1 MPKPSFDVLTIGNA
15 IVDVFSRVEEGFL
28 ARHKV
33 TKGMMRL
40 VSEAESAEL
49 FDDMGPST
57 QISGGSGANTAVG
70 VASFGGKVAFIG
82 KVKADQLGKV
92 FTHDTQSAGVHFAT
106 AHATSGP
113 ATASSLILIT
123 PDGER
128 TMNTFLGA
136 CVHLTPDDIDE
147 AVVAASKVTY
157 LEGYLWDPPLAKE
170 AFKKAA
176 RIARDAGR
184 LVSITLSDSFCVDRH
199 RDSFLDLIRS
209 DIDILFANEKEIKS
223 LYQVE
228 TFDEALQRARK
239 DCAIAALTRS
249 EAGCVI
255 VKGEEIHVVEAH
267 PVKQVIDATGAGDL
281 FASGF
286 LYGFTRD
293 LSLVQSARL
302 GALAAAE
309 VISHVGARPQMSLI
323 AHAKANGL
331 L

>member
-1 MPKPSFDVLTIGNA
+1 MTKPTFDVLTIGNA
-15 IVDVFSRVEEGFL
+15 IVDVFSRVDEGFL
-28 ARHKV
+28 ARHNV

-40 VSEAESAEL
+40 VSEKESADL

-82 KVKADQLGKV
+82 KVKADALGRV
-92 FTHDTQSAGVHFAT
+92 FTHDTRSAGVHFETPHAT
-106 AHATSGP
+106 AGP

-136 CVHLTPDDIDE
+136 CVHLSPGDIDE
-147 AVVAASKVTY
+147 AVVSQAKVTY
-157 LEGYLWDPPLAKE
+157 LEGYLWDPPLAKQ

-176 RIARDAGR
+176 RIAREAGR

-199 RDSFLDLIRS
+199 RDSFLDLIRN
-209 DIDILFANEKEIKS
+209 DIDIVFANEKEITS
-223 LYQVE
+223 LYQVGH
-228 TFDEALQRARK
+228 FDEALQRVRK

-255 VKGEEIHVVEAH
+255 VRGEEIHVVEAH
-267 PVKQVIDATGAGDL
+267 PVDKVVDATGAGDL

-293 LSLVQSARL
+293 LPLVQCARL

-309 VISHVGARPQMSLI
+309 VISHVGARPEIPLD

>member
-1 MPKPSFDVLTIGNA
+1 MNKPDFDVLTIGNA

-28 ARHKV
+28 ARHDL

-40 VSEAESAEL
+40 VSEEESADL

-70 VASFGGKVAFIG
+70 IASFGGKVAFIG
-82 KVKADQLGKV
+82 KVKADSLGKV

-106 AHATSGP
+106 PHATSGP
-113 ATASSLILIT
+113 STASSLILIT

-136 CVHLTPDDIDE
+136 CVHLAPGDIDE
-147 AVVAASKVTY
+147 AVVSASKVTY

-176 RIARDAGR
+176 RIARKAR
-184 LVSITLSDSFCVDRH
+184 RYVSITLSDSFCVDRH
-199 RDSFLDLIRS
+199 RESFLELIRS
-209 DIDILFANEKEIKS
+209 DIDILFANEREIKS
-223 LYQVE
+223 LYQVDD
-228 TFDEALQRARK
+228 FDEAMQRARK

-255 VKGEEIHVVEAH
+255 VKGDEVHVVDAH
-267 PVKQVIDATGAGDL
+267 PVPQVVDATGAGDL

-293 LSLVQSARL
+293 LALAQCARL

-309 VISHVGARPQMSLI
+309 VISHVGARPQISLN

>member
-1 MPKPSFDVLTIGNA
+1 MTSSQFDVLTIGNA
-15 IVDVFSRVEEGFL
+15 IVDVFSRVEEDFL

-40 VSEAESAEL
+40 VSEQESAEL
-49 FDDMGPST
+49 FEDMGPST
-57 QISGGSGANTAVG
+57 QVSGGSGANTAVG

-82 KVKADQLGKV
+82 KVKADRLGHV
-92 FTHDTQSAGVHFAT
+92 FSHDTRAAGVDFAT
-106 AHATSGP
+106 RHATEGP
-113 ATASSLILIT
+113 STASSLILIT

-147 AVVAASKVTY
+147 AVVARSKVTY

-176 RIARDAGR
+176 RIAREAGQ
-184 LVSITLSDSFCVDRH
+184 LVSLTLSDSFCVDRH
-199 RDSFLDLIRS
+199 RDSFLELIRN

-223 LYQVE
+223 LYQVDD
-228 TFDEALQRARK
+228 FDKAMQQARR
-239 DCAIAALTRS
+239 DCTIAALTRS

-255 VKGEEIHVVEAH
+255 VKGDEVHVVEAH
-267 PVKQVIDATGAGDL
+267 PVKQVVDATGAGDL

-286 LYGFTRD
+286 LHGFTRG
-293 LSLVQSARL
+293 LPLAHCARL

-309 VISHVGARPQMSLI
+309 VISHVGARPQLSLS
-323 AHAKANGL
+323 AHAKAEGL

>member
-309 VISHVGARPQMSLI
+309 VISHVGARPQISLN

>member
-1 MPKPSFDVLTIGNA
+1 MTKPTFDVLTIGNA
-15 IVDVFSRVEEGFL
+15 IVDVFSRVEDAFL
-28 ARHKV
+28 ARHDLS
-33 TKGMMRL
+33 KGMMRL
-40 VSEAESAEL
+40 VSEKESAEL
-49 FDDMGPST
+49 FEDMGPST

-70 VASFGGKVAFIG
+70 IASFGGKVAFIG
-82 KVKADQLGKV
+82 KVKADRLGKV
-92 FTHDTQSAGVHFAT
+92 FSHDTQSAGVHFAT
-106 AHATSGP
+106 PHAASGP

-136 CVHLTPDDIDE
+136 CVHLAPGDIDE
-147 AVVAASKVTY
+147 AVVAAAGVTY

-176 RIARDAGR
+176 RIARGASR
-184 LVSITLSDSFCVDRH
+184 LVSITLSDPFCVDRH

-209 DIDILFANEKEIKS
+209 DIDIVFANEKEIKS
-223 LYQVE
+223 LYQVDD
-228 TFDEALQRARK
+228 FDEALQRVRK
-239 DCAIAALTRS
+239 DCTIAALTRS
-249 EAGCVI
+249 EAGCVV
-255 VKGEEIHVVEAH
+255 VKGDEIHVVEAH
-267 PVKQVIDATGAGDL
+267 PVARVIDATGAGDL
-281 FASGF
+281 FAAGF

-293 LSLVQSARL
+293 LPLAQCARL

-309 VISHVGARPQMSLI
+309 VISHVGARPQISLN

>member
-1 MPKPSFDVLTIGNA
+1 MTKPAFDVLTIGNA
-15 IVDVFSRVEEGFL
+15 IVDVFARVEENFL
-28 ARHKV
+28 ARHNV

-40 VSEAESAEL
+40 VSETESAEL

-82 KVKADQLGKV
+82 KVKADALGRV
-92 FTHDTQSAGVHFAT
+92 FTHDTGSAGVHFET
-106 AHATSGP
+106 PHATVGP

-136 CVHLTPDDIDE
+136 CVHLSPGDIDE
-147 AVVAASKVTY
+147 AVVSQAKVTY

-176 RIARDAGR
+176 RIARASGR

-199 RDSFLDLIRS
+199 RDSFLDLIRN
-209 DIDILFANEKEIKS
+209 DIDIVFANEKEITS
-223 LYQVE
+223 LYQVDH
-228 TFDEALQRARK
+228 FDEAMQRVRK

-249 EAGCVI
+249 EAGCVV
-255 VKGEEIHVVEAH
+255 VKGDEVHVVEAH
-267 PVKQVIDATGAGDL
+267 PVEKVVDATGAGDL

-293 LSLVQSARL
+293 LPLVQCARL
-302 GALAAAE
+302 GALGAAE
-309 VISHVGARPQMSLI
+309 VISHVGARPELSLN

-331 L
+331 V

>member
-1 MPKPSFDVLTIGNA
+1 MSKPSFDVLTIGNA
-15 IVDVFSRVEEGFL
+15 IVDVFSRVEESFL
-28 ARHKV
+28 ARHGV

-40 VSEAESAEL
+40 VSEAQSAEL

-82 KVKADQLGKV
+82 KVKADRLGKV

-239 DCAIAALTRS
+239 DCSIAALTRS

-309 VISHVGARPQMSLI
+309 VISHVGARPQMSLN

>member
-1 MPKPSFDVLTIGNA
+1 MTQPTFDVLTIGNA
-15 IVDVFSRVEEGFL
+15 IVDVFSRVDEAFL
-28 ARHKV
+28 TRHNV

-40 VSEAESAEL
+40 VSEKESAEL
-49 FDDMGPST
+49 FEDMGPST

-70 VASFGGKVAFIG
+70 VASFGGEVAFIG
-82 KVKADQLGKV
+82 KVKADALGRV
-92 FTHDTQSAGVHFAT
+92 FTHDTRSAGVHFETQHAT
-106 AHATSGP
+106 AGP
-113 ATASSLILIT
+113 TTASSLILIT

-136 CVHLTPDDIDE
+136 CVHLSPGDIDE
-147 AVVAASKVTY
+147 AVVSQAKVTY
-157 LEGYLWDPPLAKE
+157 LEGYLWDPPLAKQ

-199 RDSFLDLIRS
+199 RHSFLELIRN
-209 DIDILFANEKEIKS
+209 DIDIVFANEKEITS

-228 TFDEALQRARK
+228 HFDEALQRVRK

-255 VKGEEIHVVEAH
+255 VKGDEIHVVEAH
-267 PVKQVIDATGAGDL
+267 PVEKLVDATGAGDL

-293 LSLVQSARL
+293 LPLVRCARL

-309 VISHVGARPQMSLI
+309 VISHVGARPELSLN

>member
-1 MPKPSFDVLTIGNA
+1 MNKPDFDVLTIGNA
-15 IVDVFSRVEEGFL
+15 IVDVFSRVEESFL
-28 ARHKV
+28 ARHGL

-40 VSEAESAEL
+40 VSEKESAEL

-70 VASFGGKVAFIG
+70 IASFGAKVAFIG
-82 KVKADQLGKV
+82 KVKDDRLGKV
-92 FTHDTQSAGVHFAT
+92 FTHDTRSAGVHFASQ
-106 AHATSGP
+106 HASAGP
-113 ATASSLILIT
+113 STASSLILIT

-136 CVHLTPDDIDE
+136 CVHLTPGDID
-147 AVVAASKVTY
+147 AAIVASSKVTY

-176 RIARDAGR
+176 RIAREAGR
-184 LVSITLSDSFCVDRH
+184 YVSITLSDSFCVDRH
-199 RDSFLDLIRS
+199 RESFLELIRS

-223 LYQVE
+223 LYQVDD
-228 TFDEALQRARK
+228 FDEAMQRARK

-255 VKGEEIHVVEAH
+255 VKGDEVHVVEAH
-267 PVKQVIDATGAGDL
+267 PVAQVVDATGAGDL

-293 LSLVQSARL
+293 LPLAQCARL

-309 VISHVGARPQMSLI
+309 VISHVGARPQISLN

>member
-239 DCAIAALTRS
+239 DCSIAALTRS

-286 LYGFTRD
+286 LHGFTRD

-309 VISHVGARPQMSLI
+309 VISHVGARPQISLN

>member
-1 MPKPSFDVLTIGNA
+1 MNKPDFDVLTIGNA
-15 IVDVFSRVEEGFL
+15 IVDVFSRVEEAFL
-28 ARHKV
+28 ARHDL

-40 VSEAESAEL
+40 VSEEESAEL

-106 AHATSGP
+106 PHAASGP
-113 ATASSLILIT
+113 STASSLILIT

-136 CVHLTPDDIDE
+136 CVHLAPNDIDE

-176 RIARDAGR
+176 RIARAAR
-184 LVSITLSDSFCVDRH
+184 RYVSITLSDSFCVDRH
-199 RDSFLDLIRS
+199 RESFLELIRS
-209 DIDILFANEKEIKS
+209 DIDILFANEREIKS
-223 LYQVE
+223 LYQVDD
-228 TFDEALQRARK
+228 FDEAMQRARK

-255 VKGEEIHVVEAH
+255 VRGDEVHVVEAH
-267 PVKQVIDATGAGDL
+267 PVAQVVDATGAGDL

-293 LSLVQSARL
+293 LALAQCARL
-302 GALAAAE
+302 GSLAAAE
-309 VISHVGARPQMSLI
+309 VISHVGARPQISLN

>member
-1 MPKPSFDVLTIGNA
+1 MTKPTFDVLTIGNA
-15 IVDVFSRVEEGFL
+15 IVDVFSRIDEGFL
-28 ARHKV
+28 ARHNV

-40 VSEAESAEL
+40 VSEKESAEL
-49 FDDMGPST
+49 FEDMGPST

-82 KVKADQLGKV
+82 KVKADQLGGV
-92 FTHDTQSAGVHFAT
+92 FTHDTQSASVHFAT
-106 AHATSGP
+106 PHATSGP

-136 CVHLTPDDIDE
+136 CVHLAPGDIDE
-147 AVVAASKVTY
+147 AVVSAAKVTY

-199 RDSFLDLIRS
+199 RDSFLDLIKS
-209 DIDILFANEKEIKS
+209 DIDIVFANEKEIKS
-223 LYQVE
+223 LYQVDD
-228 TFDEALQRARK
+228 FDDAMQRVRK

-255 VKGEEIHVVEAH
+255 VKGDEIHVVEAH
-267 PVKQVIDATGAGDL
+267 PVAQVVDATGAGDL

-293 LSLVQSARL
+293 LPLAQCARL
-302 GALAAAE
+302 GALGAAE
-309 VISHVGARPQMSLI
+309 VISHVGARPQIPLN

-331 L
+331 I

>member
-82 KVKADQLGKV
+82 KVKADRLGKV

-106 AHATSGP
+106 AHARSGP

-309 VISHVGARPQMSLI
+309 VISHVGARPQISLN

>member
-15 IVDVFSRVEEGFL
+15 IVDVFSRVEESFL
-28 ARHKV
+28 ARHGV

-40 VSEAESAEL
+40 VSEAQSAEL

-106 AHATSGP
+106 AHARSGP

-309 VISHVGARPQMSLI
+309 VISHVGARPQMSLN

>member
-1 MPKPSFDVLTIGNA
+1 MTKPTFDVLTIGNA
-15 IVDVFSRVEEGFL
+15 IVDVFSRVEENFL
-28 ARHKV
+28 TRHNV

-40 VSEAESAEL
+40 VNEKESSEL

-57 QISGGSGANTAVG
+57 RISGGSGANTAVG
-70 VASFGGKVAFIG
+70 VASFGGSVAFIG
-82 KVKADQLGKV
+82 KVKADELGRV
-92 FTHDTQSAGVHFAT
+92 FTHDTRSAGVHFDT
-106 AHATSGP
+106 AHATAGP
-113 ATASSLILIT
+113 GTASSLILIT

-136 CVHLTPDDIDE
+136 CVHLSPGDIDE
-147 AVVAASKVTY
+147 AVVSAAKVTY
-157 LEGYLWDPPLAKE
+157 LEGYLWDPPLAKQ

-176 RIARDAGR
+176 QIARAAGR

-199 RDSFLDLIRS
+199 RDSFLELIRN
-209 DIDILFANEKEIKS
+209 DIDIVFANEKEITS

-228 TFDEALQRARK
+228 HFDEALQRVRK

-255 VKGEEIHVVEAH
+255 VKGDEVHVVEAH
-267 PVKQVIDATGAGDL
+267 PVEKVVDATGAGDL

-293 LSLVQSARL
+293 LSLVQCARL

-309 VISHVGARPQMSLI
+309 VISHVGARPEISLN

-331 L
+331 I

>member
-1 MPKPSFDVLTIGNA
+1 MTKSNFDVLAIGNA
-15 IVDVFSRVEEGFL
+15 IVDVFSRVEETFL
-28 ARHKV
+28 ARHSV

-40 VSEAESAEL
+40 VSEVESAEL

-82 KVKADQLGKV
+82 KVKADRLGKI
-92 FTHDTQSAGVHFAT
+92 FTHDTQTAGVHFAT
-106 AHATSGP
+106 AHAMTGP

-136 CVHLTPDDIDE
+136 CVHLAPDDIDE
-147 AVVAASKVTY
+147 AVVAAAKVTY

-176 RIARDAGR
+176 RIAREAGR

-209 DIDILFANEKEIKS
+209 DIDIVFANEKEIKS
-223 LYQVE
+223 LYQVD
-228 TFDEALQRARK
+228 TFDEALQRVRK
-239 DCAIAALTRS
+239 DCSIAALTRS

-255 VKGEEIHVVEAH
+255 VKGDEIHVVEAH
-267 PVKQVIDATGAGDL
+267 PVAQVVDVTGAGDL

-286 LYGFTRD
+286 LYGFTHD

-309 VISHVGARPQMSLI
+309 VISHVGARPQLTLNS
-323 AHAKANGL
+323 HARHNGL

>member
-1 MPKPSFDVLTIGNA
+1 MSKATFDVLTIGNA

-28 ARHKV
+28 ARHNV

-40 VSEAESAEL
+40 VTEKESAEL
-49 FDDMGPST
+49 FEDMGPST

-82 KVKADQLGKV
+82 KVKADRLGKV
-92 FTHDTQSAGVHFAT
+92 FTHDTQSAGVDFAT
-106 AHATSGP
+106 AHATTGP

-136 CVHLTPDDIDE
+136 CVHLAPGDIDE
-147 AVVAASKVTY
+147 AVVAASRVTY

-176 RIARDAGR
+176 RIARQAGR
-184 LVSITLSDSFCVDRH
+184 KVSITLSDSFCVDRH
-199 RDSFLDLIRS
+199 RDSFLELIRS
-209 DIDILFANEKEIKS
+209 DIDIVFANEKEIKS
-223 LYQVE
+223 LYQVD
-228 TFDEALQRARK
+228 TFDEALQRVRK
-239 DCAIAALTRS
+239 DCSIAALTRS
-249 EAGCVI
+249 EAGCVL
-255 VKGEEIHVVEAH
+255 VRGDEIHVVEAH
-267 PVKQVIDATGAGDL
+267 PVEQVVDATGAGDL

-309 VISHVGARPQMSLI
+309 VISHVGARPQISLNR
-323 AHAKANGL
+323 HAEANGL

>member
-1 MPKPSFDVLTIGNA
+1 MTQPTFDVLTIGNA
-15 IVDVFSRVEEGFL
+15 IVDVFSRVDEGFL
-28 ARHKV
+28 TRHNV

-40 VSEAESAEL
+40 VSEKESAEL
-49 FDDMGPST
+49 FEDMGPST

-82 KVKADQLGKV
+82 KVKADALGRV
-92 FTHDTQSAGVHFAT
+92 FSHDTRSAGVHFETPHAT
-106 AHATSGP
+106 AGP
-113 ATASSLILIT
+113 TTASSLILIT

-136 CVHLTPDDIDE
+136 CVHLSPGDIDE
-147 AVVAASKVTY
+147 AIVSQARVTY
-157 LEGYLWDPPLAKE
+157 LEGYLWDPPLAKQ

-199 RDSFLDLIRS
+199 RDSFLDLIRN
-209 DIDILFANEKEIKS
+209 DIDIVFANEKEITS

-228 TFDEALQRARK
+228 HFDEALQRVRK

-255 VKGEEIHVVEAH
+255 VKGDEIHVVEAH
-267 PVKQVIDATGAGDL
+267 PVEKLVDATGAGDL

-293 LSLVQSARL
+293 LPLVQCARL

-309 VISHVGARPQMSLI
+309 VISHVGARPELSLN
-323 AHAKANGL
+323 AHAKAQGL

>member
-106 AHATSGP
+106 AHARSGP

-309 VISHVGARPQMSLI
+309 VISHVGARPQMSLN

>member
-1 MPKPSFDVLTIGNA
+1 MTDPAFDVLTIGNA
-15 IVDVFSRVEEGFL
+15 IVDVFSRVEEAFL

-40 VSEAESAEL
+40 VSEQESAEL

-82 KVKADQLGKV
+82 KVKADRLGKI

-106 AHATSGP
+106 THATTGP

-136 CVHLTPDDIDE
+136 CVHLAPGDIDE
-147 AVVAASKVTY
+147 AVVAAAKVTY

-176 RIARDAGR
+176 RIARAAGR

-199 RDSFLDLIRS
+199 RASFLDLIRS
-209 DIDILFANEKEIKS
+209 DIDIVFANEKEIKS
-223 LYQVE
+223 LYEVE
-228 TFDEALQRARK
+228 TFDEALQLVRK

-255 VKGEEIHVVEAH
+255 VKGDEVHVVEAH
-267 PVKQVIDATGAGDL
+267 PVAQVIDVTGAGDL

-286 LYGFTRD
+286 LYGFTRN
-293 LSLVQSARL
+293 LPLVRCARL

-309 VISHVGARPQMSLI
+309 VITHIGARPQISLND
-323 AHAKANGL
+323 HAKANGL

>member
-1 MPKPSFDVLTIGNA
+1 MSKPSFDVLTIGNA
-15 IVDVFSRVEEGFL
+15 IVDVFSRVEESFL
-28 ARHKV
+28 ARHGV

-40 VSEAESAEL
+40 VSEAQSAEL

-82 KVKADQLGKV
+82 KVKADRLGKV

-286 LYGFTRD
+286 LHGFTRD

-309 VISHVGARPQMSLI
+309 VISHVGARPQMSLN

>member
-1 MPKPSFDVLTIGNA
+1 MTNPDFDVLAIGNA
-15 IVDVFSRVEEGFL
+15 IVDVFSRVEEDFL
-28 ARHKV
+28 ARHNV

-40 VSEAESAEL
+40 VSEEESAAL
-49 FDDMGPST
+49 FEDMGPST

-70 VASFGGKVAFIG
+70 IASFGGKVGFIG
-82 KVKADQLGKV
+82 KVKADRLGQV
-92 FTHDTQSAGVHFAT
+92 FTHDTRSSGVRFST
-106 AHATSGP
+106 LHAASGP
-113 ATASSLILIT
+113 STASSLILIT

-136 CVHLTPDDIDE
+136 CVHLAPGDIDE
-147 AVVAASKVTY
+147 TVVAAARVTY

-176 RIARDAGR
+176 RIARQAGR

-199 RDSFLDLIRS
+199 RESFLDLIRS

-223 LYQVE
+223 LYRVDD
-228 TFDEALQRARK
+228 FDAAMQRARH
-239 DCAIAALTRS
+239 DCAIVALTRS

-255 VKGEEIHVVEAH
+255 VKGAEVHVVEAH
-267 PVKQVIDATGAGDL
+267 PVARVVDATGAGDL

-293 LSLVQSARL
+293 LPLAQCARL

-309 VISHVGARPQMSLI
+309 VISHVGARPQLSLN
-323 AHAKANGL
+323 AYAKEHGL

>member
-1 MPKPSFDVLTIGNA
+1 MSKATFDVLTIGNA

-28 ARHKV
+28 ARHNV

-40 VSEAESAEL
+40 VTEKESAEL
-49 FDDMGPST
+49 FEDMGPST

-82 KVKADQLGKV
+82 KVKADRLGKV
-92 FTHDTQSAGVHFAT
+92 FTHDTQSAGVDFAT
-106 AHATSGP
+106 AHATAGP

-136 CVHLTPDDIDE
+136 CVHLAPGDIDE
-147 AVVAASKVTY
+147 AVVAASKITY

-176 RIARDAGR
+176 RIARQAGR
-184 LVSITLSDSFCVDRH
+184 KVSITLSDSFCVDRH
-199 RDSFLDLIRS
+199 RDSFLELIRS
-209 DIDILFANEKEIKS
+209 DIDIVFANEKEIKS
-223 LYQVE
+223 LYQVD
-228 TFDEALQRARK
+228 TFDEALQRVRQ
-239 DCAIAALTRS
+239 DCSIAALTRS

-255 VKGEEIHVVEAH
+255 VKGDEIHVVEAH
-267 PVKQVIDATGAGDL
+267 PVERVVDATGAGDL

-309 VISHVGARPQMSLI
+309 VISHVGARPQISLDR
-323 AHAKANGL
+323 HAKANGL